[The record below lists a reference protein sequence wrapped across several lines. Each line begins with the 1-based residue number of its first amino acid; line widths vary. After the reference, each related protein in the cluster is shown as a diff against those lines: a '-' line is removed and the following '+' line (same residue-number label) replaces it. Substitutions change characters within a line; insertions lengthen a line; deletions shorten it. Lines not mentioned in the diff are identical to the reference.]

1 MVVKALYVGIITCK
15 QLFRFEVRFVC
26 LEFYKNCPRLSE
38 MVDHYQC
45 VLRATRCFSGFIPS
59 YITFRDVD
67 SRTYTSPAENF
78 LYRMNFLLD
87 SVKSKTCMTLVCRI
101 SALCGQL
108 EESPSNT
115 TGVYLQHQFFL
126 EVAFFLPQ
134 S

>member
-45 VLRATRCFSGFIPS
+45 VLRATR
-59 YITFRDVD
+59 
-67 SRTYTSPAENF
+67 
-78 LYRMNFLLD
+78 
-87 SVKSKTCMTLVCRI
+87 I